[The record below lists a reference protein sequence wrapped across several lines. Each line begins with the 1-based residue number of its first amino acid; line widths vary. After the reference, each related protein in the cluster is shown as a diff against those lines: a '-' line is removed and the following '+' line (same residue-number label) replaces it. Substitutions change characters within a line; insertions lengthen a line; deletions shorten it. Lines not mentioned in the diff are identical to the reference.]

1 MDILSGYRVK
11 EIIHQESE
19 NKDLDDMIRYLLTIL
34 KDRNIPEHS
43 KVDVRKQFEECMRIK
58 QITMKPPT
66 FVLEKE

>member
-43 KVDVRKQFEECMRIK
+43 CWRRND
-58 QITMKPPT
+58 
-66 FVLEKE
+66 